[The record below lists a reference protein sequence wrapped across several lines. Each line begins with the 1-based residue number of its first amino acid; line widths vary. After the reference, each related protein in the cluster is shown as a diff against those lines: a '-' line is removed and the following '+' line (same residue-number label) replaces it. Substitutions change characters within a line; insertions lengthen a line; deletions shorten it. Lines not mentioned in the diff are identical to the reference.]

1 MKVDPKKITKFDR
14 TQADLE
20 WFLFF
25 CISTA
30 GKNAEVQSRK
40 INEMI
45 DQTQKMKVY
54 QDTGIYSIPNA
65 IYYKCHYEN
74 WETKIPSP
82 ASPKTCSEWIAQAS
96 NVFKIGKYDLIR
108 KSSKFIIK
116 NGIHHRL
123 DSVTLEELL
132 KIPGVGNKTARFFLM
147 HSRPGFTG
155 AVIDTH
161 IHGWLEKV
169 CQTDLPKPTTT
180 AKYQSLER
188 LWLSMVEIF
197 FPGEPLH
204 VADLATWILMRSWP
218 KYDPFQSDW
227 DPCLKIAINQAKA

>member
-1 MKVDPKKITKFDR
+1 M
-14 TQADLE
+14 
-20 WFLFF
+20 LFRSNAVYY
-25 CISTA
+25 IS
-30 GKNAEVQSRK
+30 Q
-40 INEMI
+40 
-45 DQTQKMKVY
+45 
-54 QDTGIYSIPNA
+54 
-65 IYYKCHYEN
+65 YEN
-74 WETKIPSP
+74 GRNKIPSP
-82 ASPKTCSEWIAQAS
+82 ASPKACSEWIAQAS
-96 NVFKIGKYDLIR
+96 NIFKIGKYDLIR

-147 HSRPGFTG
+147 HSRPGFKG

-180 AKYQSLER
+180 AKYLSLER